1 MSANSITYK
10 IIYFFAFFEDEKSSS
25 GIFTIRE
32 GNKKPLPHEMVK
44 RSFNMQKQA
53 SKKFFYF
60 FEQICVFPGIY
71 LMVEGENK
79 PFTSKKGKNSDENIY
94 SKSMHYKKVEK
105 FFIFLE
111 RKIELRDFYLMQQ
124 ENNF

>member
-1 MSANSITYK
+1 
-10 IIYFFAFFEDEKSSS
+10 
-25 GIFTIRE
+25 
-32 GNKKPLPHEMVK
+32 
-44 RSFNMQKQA
+44 
-53 SKKFFYF
+53 
-60 FEQICVFPGIY
+60 
-71 LMVEGENK
+71 MVEGGNK

-105 FFIFLE
+105 FFIFLG

>member
-1 MSANSITYK
+1 MENQQLVK
-10 IIYFFAFFEDEKSSS
+10 YFDFFSFFWDEKSSS

-53 SKKFFYF
+53 SKKIFYF
-60 FEQICVFPGIY
+60 FEQICVLPGIY
-71 LMVEGENK
+71 LNVEGGNK
-79 PFTSKKGKNSDENIY
+79 PFTSKKGKNTDENIY

-105 FFIFLE
+105 FFIFLG
-111 RKIELRDFYLMQQ
+111 RKIEFRDFYLMQQ

>member
-1 MSANSITYK
+1 MENQQLVK
-10 IIYFFAFFEDEKSSS
+10 YFDFFSFFWDEKSSS

-44 RSFNMQKQA
+44 RSFNMRNQT
-53 SKKFFYF
+53 SKNNLFFQHISIF
-60 FEQICVFPGIY
+60 SGIY
-71 LMVEGENK
+71 LLVEGGNK

-105 FFIFLE
+105 FFIFLG
-111 RKIELRDFYLMQQ
+111 RFRPLRDFYLMQQ
-124 ENNF
+124 KNNF